1 MDELQQ
7 SNIQLTDQNTIL
19 KAQVSAGALQVN
31 NVNESEVGSVFV
43 LHARTSLICL
53 FQRQSASVHENN
65 DALLERIHKLEA
77 DNARLVKVEEELAEK
92 TSELEK

>member
-31 NVNESEVGSVFV
+31 QEVNPVSPESEVCSVLV
-43 LHARTSLICL
+43 LY
-53 FQRQSASVHENN
+53 VH
-65 DALLERIHKLEA
+65 
-77 DNARLVKVEEELAEK
+77 
-92 TSELEK
+92 

>member
-31 NVNESEVGSVFV
+31 HETNPVLPPEPKVCSVF
-43 LHARTSLICL
+43 ALI
-53 FQRQSASVHENN
+53 AH
-65 DALLERIHKLEA
+65 
-77 DNARLVKVEEELAEK
+77 
-92 TSELEK
+92 

>member
-53 FQRQSASVHENN
+53 F
-65 DALLERIHKLEA
+65 
-77 DNARLVKVEEELAEK
+77 
-92 TSELEK
+92 

>member
-31 NVNESEVGSVFV
+31 NVNPVSPPESEVGSVFV
-43 LHARTSLICL
+43 WHAHTSLICL
-53 FQRQSASVHENN
+53 F
-65 DALLERIHKLEA
+65 
-77 DNARLVKVEEELAEK
+77 
-92 TSELEK
+92 